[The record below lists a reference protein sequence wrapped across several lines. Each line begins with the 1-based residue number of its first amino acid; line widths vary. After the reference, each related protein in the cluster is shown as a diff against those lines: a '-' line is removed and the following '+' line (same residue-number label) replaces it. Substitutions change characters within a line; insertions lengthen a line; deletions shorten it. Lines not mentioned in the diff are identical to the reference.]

1 MNEER
6 VTYTDLKVP
15 NSRKQKD
22 KRGPGDKKREFPW
35 HIVALSLGVM
45 CVILL
50 MAITGLSSIFFQKC
64 PAHTMQNKNYT
75 KEKNASLGEVEDDS
89 ILPPIID
96 EDYESFQ
103 GNWHCCGK
111 SCYYFSEEEKSWEES
126 KKSCEV
132 LSSRLMKIDNKAE
145 QNFIQS
151 KIRYNYWIG
160 LYKVGAK
167 HPWKW
172 LDGTPLSQTVNFQQ
186 NLLGIKCGHLKPST
200 ISTADCQ
207 KHFHFICEKLF
218 TGSGY

>member
-1 MNEER
+1 MSEER
-6 VTYTDLKVP
+6 VTYADIKVP
-15 NSRKQKD
+15 NSRKQKG
-22 KRGPGDKKREFPW
+22 KRGPGDKMRGFPCY
-35 HIVALSLGVM
+35 IVALSLGVM

-50 MAITGLSSIFFQKC
+50 LAITGLRSIFFQKC
-64 PAHTMQNKNYT
+64 PAHTMQNKNDT

-111 SCYYFSEEEKSWEES
+111 SCYYFSEEEKTWEES
-126 KKSCEV
+126 QKSCEV
-132 LSSRLMKIDNKAE
+132 LSSSLMKIDNKAE

-172 LDGTPLSQTVNFQQ
+172 LDGTSLSQMV
-186 NLLGIKCGHLKPST
+186 
-200 ISTADCQ
+200 
-207 KHFHFICEKLF
+207 
-218 TGSGY
+218 

>member
-1 MNEER
+1 
-6 VTYTDLKVP
+6 
-15 NSRKQKD
+15 
-22 KRGPGDKKREFPW
+22 
-35 HIVALSLGVM
+35 
-45 CVILL
+45 
-50 MAITGLSSIFFQKC
+50 
-64 PAHTMQNKNYT
+64 MQNKNDT

-145 QNFIQS
+145 QNFIQT

-186 NLLGIKCGHLKPST
+186 NLLDIKCGHLKPST

-207 KHFHFICEKLF
+207 KHFHYICEKLF
-218 TGSGY
+218 TGPCY